1 MSQSLILAGNLADMV
16 FMNIILILITHLRV
30 ARGLSST
37 PEVPEALASRQIA
50 SLFIRFGRMS
60 HAFCW
65 QRLFLDLAS
74 E

>member
-1 MSQSLILAGNLADMV
+1 MSQSLILAGNLAVMV
-16 FMNIILILITHLRV
+16 FMNIVLILSTHLSV
-30 ARGLSST
+30 VRGLSHT

-50 SLFIRFGRMS
+50 SLLIRFGGMS